1 MATFAMEQNGV
12 AHQVWR
18 SLASRDD
25 IPPMHA
31 DFAACIHEAP
41 DDVEEGW
48 PWDGASFVSPPD
60 PPPPMTEAE
69 ITAAMR
75 VNDST
80 LDALTAAPVD
90 SADTL
95 KGKTVTEAIET
106 IARKRGR

>member
-1 MATFAMEQNGV
+1 MGESNGV

-25 IPPMHA
+25 IPPMHP

-48 PWDGASFVSPPD
+48 PRDGASFVSPPE

-69 ITAAMR
+69 IIAAR
-75 VNDST
+75 LVNDPT
-80 LDALTAAPVD
+80 LNALVAVLVD
-90 SADTL
+90 SADTP
-95 KGKTVTEAIET
+95 KGKTVEEAIET
-106 IARKRGR
+106 IARAGRGR

>member
-48 PWDGASFVSPPD
+48 PWDGASFVSPPE
-60 PPPPMTEAE
+60 PAPEMTEVD
-69 ITAAMR
+69 IVAANLA
-75 VNDST
+75 NDPT
-80 LDALTAAPVD
+80 LNAPVAVLVD
-90 SADTL
+90 SANTL
-95 KGKTVTEAIET
+95 RGKTVEEAIEA
-106 IARKRGR
+106 IANKRR